1 MMMSQLK
8 RSPRPKRRRKRERLM
23 PHQRPSRSTLT
34 KWVKVVSLLSTTKD
48 HKLLKEVAE
57 VAVAEVVAEVVVI
70 DHKVIE
76 TQDHQD
82 LMQKETQLEVPEV
95 AEVHKEVVTEEVEV
109 TLPEKAKKV
118 IEKIELEEPAEETR
132 KEEKEDPTGEVKV
145 RDNTNKR
152 EPTMLLLSQ
161 LKKSRLQESHP
172 HNTSKKL
179 LVCHSMTSS
188 RDTKVPK
195 RRKLELLKVSKV
207 RRQRPQMEERLIKKL
222 FKRTNTL
229 RVLLL
234 KPLMSTTTCSDSVLL
249 QKMMQLKAQEE
260 EEVAEVEEDPE
271 EAAL

>member
-8 RSPRPKRRRKRERLM
+8 RSLRLKRRRKRERLM

-48 HKLLKEVAE
+48 HKPLKEVAE

-70 DHKVIE
+70 DQELLVEVVVIDHKVIE

-82 LMQKETQLEVPEV
+82 LMPKETQLEVPEV
-95 AEVHKEVVTEEVEV
+95 AESHKEVVTEEVEV

-118 IEKIELEEPAEETR
+118 IEKIELEEPAEEIR

-249 QKMMQLKAQEE
+249 QKMMQLKA
-260 EEVAEVEEDPE
+260 PE
-271 EAAL
+271 